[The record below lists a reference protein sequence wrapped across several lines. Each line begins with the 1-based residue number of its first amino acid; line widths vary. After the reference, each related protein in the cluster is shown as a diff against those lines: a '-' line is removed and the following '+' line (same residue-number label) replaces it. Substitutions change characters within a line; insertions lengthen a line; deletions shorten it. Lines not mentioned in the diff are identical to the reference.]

1 MLDTRKAQKRLG
13 RMRMFF
19 IVKCWGMLTAPMGCE
34 EIKNQVV
41 RLGAALALRA
51 LLIPAGLDSCFAL
64 SAEKA
69 PHGRNH

>member
-1 MLDTRKAQKRLG
+1 MLDTRKAQKRLS

-19 IVKCWGMLTAPMGCE
+19 MVKYWGMLTAPMGCE

-51 LLIPAGLDSCFAL
+51 LLIPAGLVHIS
-64 SAEKA
+64 
-69 PHGRNH
+69 R